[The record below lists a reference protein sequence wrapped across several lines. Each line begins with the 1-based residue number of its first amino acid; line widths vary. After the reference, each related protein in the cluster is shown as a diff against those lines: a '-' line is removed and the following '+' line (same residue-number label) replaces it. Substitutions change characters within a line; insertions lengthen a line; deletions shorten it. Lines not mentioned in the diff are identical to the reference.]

1 MVSPLSEMV
10 IAKGVANVDFSKLTP
25 QLRSQVCDEVGE
37 ALMKRG
43 NHEEAARA
51 LALIASPKLRELSN
65 YFLTHGLPGA
75 AAAYALHVDDKPFV
89 SKVAF
94 SNLHTGNVEQAK
106 RLFSRAGDYEMV
118 KFIEENF

>member
-10 IAKGVANVDFSKLTP
+10 IAKGVENVDLSKLTP
-25 QLRSQVCDEVGE
+25 DLRAKVADEVGE
-37 ALMKRG
+37 VLMKRG
-43 NHEEAARA
+43 RHEEAAKA
-51 LALIASPKLRELSN
+51 LAVVASPKLRELSN

-75 AAAYALHVDDKPFV
+75 AAAYALHVDDKHFV
-89 SKVAF
+89 SKVAY

-106 RLFSRAGDYEMV
+106 RLFSRAGDHEMV